1 MQFEGFDHIDMRVP
15 SLAKTQR
22 FYDRLMPALGLSV
35 RRVAHVDAAGDWRD
49 VGETTPCNVVEYYS
63 ARVAGAAS
71 FFLGV
76 IEDDGMRPTSTRVAF
91 RLSSLKRLKEL
102 AALLAGMGALS
113 IERSADWKNYPAVF
127 FEDPCGTKL
136 ELCCRKPAR

>member
-15 SLAKTQR
+15 SLALTRR
-22 FYDRLMPALGLSV
+22 FYDNLMTALGLSV
-35 RRVAHVDAAGDWRD
+35 QRLAHVDAAGDWHD
-49 VGETTPCNVVEYYS
+49 VGETTPCNVVEYCS
-63 ARVAGAAS
+63 VPAAGTTS

-76 IEDDGMRPTSTRVAF
+76 IEDRGMKPTSTRVAF
-91 RLSSLKRLKEL
+91 RLSSLQRLEEL
-102 AALLAGMGALS
+102 TNSLAGMGALS
-113 IERSADWKNYPAVF
+113 VERSADWEQYPAVF